1 MTYKLRFKVEAKK
14 EWDKL
19 SETLKTQFK
28 KKLTKLLETPHI
40 KSAQLSGMPDCYK
53 IKLRSAGY
61 RLVYQVRDHE
71 LVIIVISVGK
81 RDRNTVYKA
90 AQKRL

>member
-19 SETLKTQFK
+19 SETLKAQFK

-81 RDRNTVYKA
+81 RDRNMVYKA
-90 AQKRL
+90 AQNRL

>member
-14 EWDKL
+14 EWDIL
-19 SETLKTQFK
+19 SETLKAQFK
-28 KKLTKLLETPHI
+28 KKLIKRLETPHV

-81 RDRNTVYKA
+81 RDRNAVYKA